1 MAKIKF
7 FQRCIKNSSFYVN
20 LKGKNADNRK
30 NTLHNMRIERNRY
43 LKRLISSRWNGQI
56 KIITGIRRCGKSYLL
71 SVLYREYLIR
81 DGVAPE
87 QIISLELDNDINV
100 RYRNPMELGAYLRQ
114 MASDATKDYYILLDE
129 IQMVE
134 EIANPYLPKESHS
147 TISFVDVLLGLKS
160 IQNVD
165 VYVTGSNSKMLS
177 SDVATAFRDRGEEIH
192 ITPLTYDEFYA
203 AYPDEKRF
211 AWREF
216 VAYGGMPFV
225 LHKKTHEEKAKYLQD
240 LFSLTYIRDVI
251 ERNRLRADTDTLD
264 ELLNVVASAVG
275 SLTNPTRLANTFQ
288 SVKGLKIKNETIST
302 YLGCFIDAYILCK
315 AYRYDIKGRSYIDTP
330 LKYYFTDI
338 GLRNARLNFRQ
349 QEENHIMENILYNE
363 LASRGFSIDVGVVEY
378 NHTVSGK
385 NIRTQLEVDFVVNR
399 ADKRY
404 YIQSALTT
412 ADEEKRQQEVNSLN
426 RIDDSFAKIVVVG
439 DNILPWTDE
448 RGVQYINI
456 EDFLLE
462 RINEL

>member
-1 MAKIKF
+1 MRITALLPFRI
-7 FQRCIKNSSFYVN
+7 
-20 LKGKNADNRK
+20 
-30 NTLHNMRIERNRY
+30 MRIERKRN
-43 LKRLISSRWNGQI
+43 LQRLIDSRQDGQI

-71 SVLYREYLIR
+71 GVLYREYLLQ
-81 DGVAPE
+81 DGVQHE
-87 QIISLELDNDINV
+87 QIISLELDNDFNA
-100 RYRNPMELGAYLRQ
+100 RYRNPLELGKYLRELV
-114 MASDATKDYYILLDE
+114 SDTTKVYYILLDE

-134 EIANPYLPKESHS
+134 TIRNPYLPPETDSKI
-147 TISFVDVLLGLKS
+147 TFVDVLLGLKNLP
-160 IQNVD
+160 NVD

-203 AYPDEKRF
+203 AYPMEKRF

-216 VAYGGMPFV
+216 ITYGGMPMV
-225 LHKKTHEEKAKYLQD
+225 LQKRNYEEKAKYLQD
-240 LFSLTYIRDVI
+240 LFKLTYLRDVI
-251 ERNRLRADTDTLD
+251 ERNRLRADSELLD

-288 SVKGLKIKNETIST
+288 SVKGLKIKNETISA
-302 YLGCFIDAYILCK
+302 YLDCFIDAYILAK

-349 QEENHIMENILYNE
+349 QEETHIMENILYNE
-363 LASRGFSIDVGVVEY
+363 LVARGFNIDVGVLEY
-378 NHTVSGK
+378 NYTSEGRKVRS
-385 NIRTQLEVDFVVNR
+385 QLEVDFVVNR
-399 ADKRY
+399 AEKRY
-404 YIQSALTT
+404 YIQSALTV
-412 ADEEKRQQEVNSLN
+412 ADEKKRQQEVNSLN
-426 RIDDSFAKIVVVG
+426 RIDDSYAKIVVVR

-448 RGVQYINI
+448 CGVHYINI
-456 EDFLLE
+456 EDFLLQ

>member
-1 MAKIKF
+1 MRITALLPFRI
-7 FQRCIKNSSFYVN
+7 
-20 LKGKNADNRK
+20 
-30 NTLHNMRIERNRY
+30 MRIERKRN
-43 LKRLISSRWNGQI
+43 LQRLIDSRQDGQI

-71 SVLYREYLIR
+71 GVLYREYLLQ
-81 DGVAPE
+81 DGVQHE
-87 QIISLELDNDINV
+87 QIISLELDNDFNA
-100 RYRNPMELGAYLRQ
+100 RYRNPLELGKYLRELV
-114 MASDATKDYYILLDE
+114 SDTTKVYYILLDE

-134 EIANPYLPKESHS
+134 TIRNPYLPPETDSKI
-147 TISFVDVLLGLKS
+147 TFVDVLLGLKNLP
-160 IQNVD
+160 NVD

-203 AYPDEKRF
+203 AYPMEKRF

-216 VAYGGMPFV
+216 ITYGGMPMV
-225 LHKKTHEEKAKYLQD
+225 LQKRNHEEKAKYLQD
-240 LFSLTYIRDVI
+240 LFKLTYLRDVI
-251 ERNRLRADTDTLD
+251 ERNRLRADSELLD

-288 SVKGLKIKNETIST
+288 SVKGLKIKNETISA
-302 YLGCFIDAYILCK
+302 YLDCFIDAYILAK

-349 QEENHIMENILYNE
+349 QEETHIMENILYNE
-363 LASRGFSIDVGVVEY
+363 LVARGFNIDVGVLEY
-378 NHTVSGK
+378 NYTSEGRKVRS
-385 NIRTQLEVDFVVNR
+385 QLEVDFVVNR
-399 ADKRY
+399 AEKRY
-404 YIQSALTT
+404 YIQSALTV

-426 RIDDSFAKIVVVG
+426 RIDDSYAKIVVVR

-448 RGVQYINI
+448 CGVHYINI
-456 EDFLLE
+456 EDFLLH

>member
-1 MAKIKF
+1 MRITALLPFRI
-7 FQRCIKNSSFYVN
+7 
-20 LKGKNADNRK
+20 
-30 NTLHNMRIERNRY
+30 MRIERKRN
-43 LKRLISSRWNGQI
+43 LQRLIDSRQDGQI

-71 SVLYREYLIR
+71 GVLYREYLLQ
-81 DGVAPE
+81 DGVQHE
-87 QIISLELDNDINV
+87 QIISLELDNDFNA
-100 RYRNPMELGAYLRQ
+100 RYRNPLELGKYLRELV
-114 MASDATKDYYILLDE
+114 SDTTKVYYILLDE

-134 EIANPYLPKESHS
+134 TIRNPYLPPETDSKI
-147 TISFVDVLLGLKS
+147 TFVDVLLGLKNLP
-160 IQNVD
+160 NVD

-203 AYPDEKRF
+203 AYPMEKRF

-216 VAYGGMPFV
+216 ITYGGMPMA
-225 LHKKTHEEKAKYLQD
+225 LQKRNYEEKAKYLQD
-240 LFSLTYIRDVI
+240 LFKLTYLRDVI
-251 ERNRLRADTDTLD
+251 ERNRLRADSELLD

-288 SVKGLKIKNETIST
+288 SVKGLKIKNETISA
-302 YLGCFIDAYILCK
+302 YLDCFIDAYILAK

-349 QEENHIMENILYNE
+349 QEETHIMENILYNE
-363 LASRGFSIDVGVVEY
+363 LVARGFNIDVGVLEY
-378 NHTVSGK
+378 NYTSEGRKVRS
-385 NIRTQLEVDFVVNR
+385 QLEVDFVVNR
-399 ADKRY
+399 AEKRY
-404 YIQSALTT
+404 YIQSALTV

-426 RIDDSFAKIVVVG
+426 RIDDSYAKIVVVR

-448 RGVQYINI
+448 CGVHYINI
-456 EDFLLE
+456 EDFLLQ